1 VVQFEG
7 RVVRALSNR
16 AILAVGLVFCLVALA
31 FAFRAFSLEVLS
43 GPSYADISRNNT
55 LDRTLVFA
63 TRGLI
68 LDRNGKELAWN
79 EIPSGTAASSSPYAL
94 RKYTTLPGFAHVLGF
109 VQYPKADSK
118 GNWWREEYI
127 GKSGAEL
134 AFNDVLRGING
145 SSMVETDARKAVQR
159 QNIVSSPLHGTDLT
173 LSLDADVQTALQR
186 ILSERAR
193 AQGYRGGAAVIMD
206 VRTGEILALTSFP
219 EYDNQAFND
228 GNTAQVRAALSST
241 RTPMLDRAIGGVYA
255 PGSIMKLIFAAAAL
269 NEGII
274 SPEKKIL
281 SKGALILPN
290 PYDPAHP
297 SVFKDWTT
305 HGWVDMREAI
315 AVSSDEY
322 FYVVG
327 GGYATKKVS
336 VFRSWMN
343 TRASSGSARRR
354 DSCFRA
360 KRMASF
366 RHPRGRRRS
375 SRMTRHGARET
386 PTTHLSGNTGFR

>member
-1 VVQFEG
+1 MRARRCRVRLRYDKTSPASHRSSVSGPSVSSAASPRVRRALRRNSLSCFPSTFLRFAMSIFSPSETKVRFAVGAVGIAGAFFLPWWVPLACMIGLSLRYPAWEVLFLGLVIDLHCIGLQSWYSAEVGFFRRTGRSHEIAPDEIFLDSSNLPGHNVVQFEG

-127 GKSGAEL
+127 GKSGVEL

-228 GNTAQVRAALSST
+228 GNTAQVRAA
-241 RTPMLDRAIGGVYA
+241 R
-255 PGSIMKLIFAAAAL
+255 
-269 NEGII
+269 
-274 SPEKKIL
+274 
-281 SKGALILPN
+281 
-290 PYDPAHP
+290 
-297 SVFKDWTT
+297 
-305 HGWVDMREAI
+305 
-315 AVSSDEY
+315 
-322 FYVVG
+322 
-327 GGYATKKVS
+327 
-336 VFRSWMN
+336 
-343 TRASSGSARRR
+343 
-354 DSCFRA
+354 
-360 KRMASF
+360 
-366 RHPRGRRRS
+366 
-375 SRMTRHGARET
+375 
-386 PTTHLSGNTGFR
+386 